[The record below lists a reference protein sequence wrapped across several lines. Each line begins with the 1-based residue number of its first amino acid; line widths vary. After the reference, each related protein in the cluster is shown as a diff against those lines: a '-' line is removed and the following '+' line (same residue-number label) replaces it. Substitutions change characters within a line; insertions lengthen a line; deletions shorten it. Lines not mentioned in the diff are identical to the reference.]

1 MEEKENRLGTGES
14 SAKAKKKIKRGIRIK
29 LLTVEEGHAPQIQGG
44 IVDHVTKQTI
54 PPVGEGHYVT
64 YESSWV
70 LTDFWLPIIGIISVI
85 NLLCWFLWVVS
96 SS

>member
-1 MEEKENRLGTGES
+1 MEEKEKSLGTGES
-14 SAKAKKKIKRGIRIK
+14 RTKAKKKIKRGIRIK
-29 LLTVEEGHAPQIQGG
+29 LLTVEEGHDPQIRGG
-44 IVDHVTKQTI
+44 IADTVTKQTI
-54 PPVGEGHYVT
+54 PSVGEGHYVT

-85 NLLCWFLWVVS
+85 NLLCWFLWIVS